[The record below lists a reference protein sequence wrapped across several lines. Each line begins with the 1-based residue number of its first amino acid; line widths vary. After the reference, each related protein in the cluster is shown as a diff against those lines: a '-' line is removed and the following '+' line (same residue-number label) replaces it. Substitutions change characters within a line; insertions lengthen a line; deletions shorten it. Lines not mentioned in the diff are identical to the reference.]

1 MLVGEIGIPRREFLY
16 DIDFW
21 EVDCINK
28 GYRKRQHLTHQ
39 LLAECAYAT
48 IFSQRDAKG
57 KTVRDIFP
65 YLFDDEDEDDAQ
77 DHLTEED
84 RKELQQLIDN
94 YNNKGGK
101 E

>member
-65 YLFDDEDEDDAQ
+65 HLFDDEDEDDAQ
-77 DHLTEED
+77 DHLSEED

-101 E
+101 K